1 MNRWLRFG
9 ATRLLGLFGV
19 LLMMVLVL
27 FALRQIIPI
36 DPARSAVG
44 PNAPEEVVI
53 AKRIEMHLNESVSSQ
68 FLNYLSDITRADFG
82 TSIVTKN
89 SVSKDITKTIKPSLE
104 LMLFSVFLS
113 VVFGFAVAIIQAIA
127 QSARVFRWVLLIFSA
142 VPNYLLALIGLYF
155 LWFKFGLLPSGGR
168 SSLEVI
174 SKGPTGFLSIDYLI
188 KFNFG
193 GLLDALQH
201 LILPSIVLGMPM
213 TIAISRSLQSS
224 LFSVLRSNYVRTAK
238 SKGLTPRQILFA
250 HSLRNSMNSPL
261 AMFGLYFGLML
272 TNLLIVEQIFA
283 WPGIGAYA
291 VRAIAASDLTAI
303 LGVSMVFGVLYIL
316 VNTAVEIAQVY
327 FDPRIRPN

>member
-82 TSIVTKN
+82 ISIVTKN

-142 VPNYLLALIGLYF
+142 IPNYLLALIGLYF
-155 LWFKFGLLPSGGR
+155 LWFKFRWLPSGGR

-261 AMFGLYFGLML
+261 AMFGL
-272 TNLLIVEQIFA
+272 
-283 WPGIGAYA
+283 
-291 VRAIAASDLTAI
+291 
-303 LGVSMVFGVLYIL
+303 
-316 VNTAVEIAQVY
+316 
-327 FDPRIRPN
+327 